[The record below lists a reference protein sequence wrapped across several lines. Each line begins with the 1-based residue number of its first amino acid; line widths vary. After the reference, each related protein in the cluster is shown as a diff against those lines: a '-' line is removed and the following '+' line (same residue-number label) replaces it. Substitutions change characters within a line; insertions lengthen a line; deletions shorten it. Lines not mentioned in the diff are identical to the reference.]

1 MVEHVAPLLAGPATR
16 RRPPETVEGAVD
28 AEAKGPRPLIRSE
41 RVLDTGETAA
51 PVRLARA
58 ALETSLRQALA
69 LDDDTPS
76 YVWVDGD
83 SELVVHAARTRVA
96 LSPGTL
102 LLGLTVECDQ
112 TGRVEVTVPFA
123 LGSNDTDA
131 GLVMATASRPFGDVS
146 LVERWGDVLVAAA
159 YRALLDV
166 VTAAS
171 ASVGVDADGTFL
183 LPGAVSTDGKA
194 ITIVPQ
200 ARHAIDRG
208 RLL

>member
-1 MVEHVAPLLAGPATR
+1 MVEHVAPLLAGPPAR
-16 RRPPETVEGAVD
+16 RRARETAEGAS
-28 AEAKGPRPLIRSE
+28 EAAAKAPRRIAPRGE
-41 RVLDTGETAA
+41 VLDTGETAP

-69 LDDDTPS
+69 LADDTPS

-83 SELVVHAARTRVA
+83 SELAVHAARTRVA

-112 TGRVEVTVPFA
+112 TGRAEVTVPFA
-123 LGSNDTDA
+123 LGSRDTDA
-131 GLVMATASRPFGDVS
+131 GLVMATASRPYGDVG

-166 VTAAS
+166 VTAAA
-171 ASVGVDADGTFL
+171 ASIGVDADGTYL
-183 LPGAVSTDGKA
+183 LPGAVSTEGKA
-194 ITIVPQ
+194 LTIVPQ